1 VDIGNCVKSNEWEI
15 IEHPAKKSILY
26 PKTGRAPHP
35 YLTFEIKMKRVSAF
49 YTYIL
54 VVPCLL
60 LSFITLV
67 IFWLPPESPA
77 KMILGDVIVFSSS
90 V

>member
-1 VDIGNCVKSNEWEI
+1 V
-15 IEHPAKKSILY
+15 A
-26 PKTGRAPHP
+26 
-35 YLTFEIKMKRVSAF
+35 AF

-77 KMILGDVIVFSSS
+77 KMILGDAFIPVKTRQLAFFQNVAFVLSKFLFSASLLNRLRY
-90 V
+90 VCDQRVHI